1 MCKAYLSYY
10 LSPKSY
16 AMRPFLLLT
25 FIVLLMG
32 CVDKYNRY
40 KKTPEYIKEASGLNA
55 TYYKAYDKT
64 LKLWNVPYEEL
75 YIPTTNGIAHV
86 IVTGSSNSEPVVLL
100 HGMNASSTMWYPNIE
115 SLSKNHRVFAID
127 FILEPGKSYLYN
139 DIESVEKVIDW
150 YKEVLFVL
158 ELDSFHVI
166 GASRGGWLAVNLALN
181 NQKKIK
187 SLLLLSPAQTFTWIK
202 PSMDLLKNIATLLSS
217 KEKQIA
223 QSLESMS
230 TNVANISDVYLNQ
243 YKIGLEKDSE
253 NKFMTS
259 MKPFSNKVL
268 KTLQMPVLV
277 LIGDDDIINE
287 KTTVDIANMLPK
299 GKGEIIQN
307 AGHFLS
313 IDQAE
318 TVNKKMVAFLK
329 Q

>member
-1 MCKAYLSYY
+1 
-10 LSPKSY
+10 
-16 AMRPFLLLT
+16 MRLFLLIT
-25 FIVLLMG
+25 FFVLFMS
-32 CVDKYNRY
+32 CTDKYDKY
-40 KKTPEYIKEASGLNA
+40 KKAPEYITKASSSNA
-55 TYYKAYDKT
+55 AYFKAYDET
-64 LKLWNVPYEEL
+64 LKLWNVSFEEL

-86 IVTGSSNSEPVVLL
+86 IVSGPKNAEPIVLL
-100 HGMNASSTMWYPNIE
+100 HGMYASSTMWYPNIE

-166 GASRGGWLAVNLALN
+166 GASRGGWLAVKLALN

-187 SLLLLSPAQTFTWIK
+187 SLILLSPAQTFTWIK
-202 PSMDLLKNIATLLSS
+202 PSVDLFKNIVTLLSS
-217 KEKQIA
+217 KEKQIE

-230 TNVANISDVYLNQ
+230 SSVVNINDVYIKQ
-243 YKIGLEKDSE
+243 YKIGLKKDSE
-253 NKFMTS
+253 NKFVTS
-259 MKPFSNKVL
+259 MKPFSNDEL
-268 KTLQMPVLV
+268 KSLQMPVLV
-277 LIGDDDIINE
+277 LIGNDDMINE
-287 KTTVDIANMLPK
+287 KRTVEIANMLPK

-318 TVNKKMVAFLK
+318 TVNEKMVAFLK
-329 Q
+329 Y